1 MPIWKR
7 CQCDVRTPF
16 GYGDDLDLAQ
26 GSDCTQHVQTPDR
39 DDTPSLPLPLA
50 CDLGPQDGQA
60 RLLRWQTLHQG
71 AAPTARLQDGEL
83 EVRYPPGPG
92 VHAEL
97 VALAD
102 AEQEC
107 CSFVRWT
114 VTEVAGGTVLRVIAP
129 PAPPEAVEP
138 IAALFGG
145 TRDQPLS
152 R

>member
-1 MPIWKR
+1 
-7 CQCDVRTPF
+7 
-16 GYGDDLDLAQ
+16 
-26 GSDCTQHVQTPDR
+26 
-39 DDTPSLPLPLA
+39 LPLA

-83 EVRYPPGPG
+83 EV
-92 VHAEL
+92 HAEL

-129 PAPPEAVEP
+129 PATPEEVEP
-138 IAALFGG
+138 IAALFGA